1 MKTLK
6 WFGIIAVVAVAAF
19 LIGTAVSSAF
29 AQGGGPW
36 GNWSRGGM
44 MGGNY
49 SGQTGTYGPGMMG
62 GYAPNATQPYSGT
75 FGYGMMGGGMMGGYA
90 PNATQPY
97 SGTFGYGM
105 MGRGGM
111 TLAPHA
117 SAGVGGYF
125 GGNVNPNAKPITLEQ
140 AEQSAAQYAQSLGTN
155 LKVAEVMQFDNG
167 FYAEIIEKDTGIGAQ
182 EILIDQYTGAAFPE
196 YGPNMMWNTKYGHM
210 GGGLSGMMGMMR
222 GWLNQQPSGKLT
234 VTPEQAR
241 QSAQA
246 YLDQAQP
253 DLKVG
258 DDIVQ
263 FYGYYTLHTFKD
275 GKEFG
280 MLSVNGYS
288 GQVWYHTWHGA
299 FITTNGD

>member
-6 WFGIIAVVAVAAF
+6 WFGIMAMVAVSAF

-36 GNWSRGGM
+36 GNWGRGGM
-44 MGGNY
+44 MGGF
-49 SGQTGTYGPGMMG
+49 SGRQTGTYGPGMMG
-62 GYAPNATQPYSGT
+62 GYS
-75 FGYGMMGGGMMGGYA
+75 
-90 PNATQPY
+90 
-97 SGTFGYGM
+97 
-105 MGRGGM
+105 
-111 TLAPHA
+111 
-117 SAGVGGYF
+117 
-125 GGNVNPNAKPITLEQ
+125 GGNVNPNATPITLDK
-140 AEQSAAQYAQSLGTN
+140 AEGIAKQYAQSLGAN

-167 FYAEIIEKDTGIGAQ
+167 FYAEIVESDTGIGAQ
-182 EILIDQYTGAAFPE
+182 EILIDLYTGAACPE
-196 YGPNMMWNTKYGHM
+196 FGPNMMWNTKYGHM
-210 GGGLSGMMGMMR
+210 GGGQGGMMGR
-222 GWLNQQPSGKLT
+222 FFNQQPSDKLT

-241 QSAQA
+241 QDAQA

-253 DLKVG
+253 GLKVG

-275 GKEFG
+275 SKEFG

-299 FITTNGD
+299 FVTTNGN

>member
-19 LIGTAVSSAF
+19 LVGTAVSSAF
-29 AQGGGPW
+29 AQVGGPW
-36 GNWSRGGM
+36 GNWGRGM
-44 MGGNY
+44 MGGYN
-49 SGQTGTYGPGMMG
+49 GVQNGTYGPGMMG
-62 GYAPNATQPYSGT
+62 GYT
-75 FGYGMMGGGMMGGYA
+75 

-111 TLAPHA
+111 MG
-117 SAGVGGYF
+117 SYV

-140 AEQSAAQYAQSLGTN
+140 AEQSAAQYAQSLGAN
-155 LKVAEVMQFDNG
+155 LQVAEVMQFDNG
-167 FYAEIIEKDTGIGAQ
+167 FYADIVEKDTGIGAQ

-196 YGPNMMWNTKYGHM
+196 YGPNMMWNIKYGHM
-210 GGGLSGMMGMMR
+210 GRGGMTLAPHASAGVGS
-222 GWLNQQPSGKLT
+222 WFNQQPSSKLT
-234 VTPEQAR
+234 VTPDQAR
-241 QSAQA
+241 QYAQA

-253 DLKVG
+253 GPKVG
-258 DDIVQ
+258 EDIVQ

-299 FITTNGD
+299 FIASSEG

>member
-6 WFGIIAVVAVAAF
+6 WFGIIAVVAVAAV

-75 FGYGMMGGGMMGGYA
+75 FGYGMMGG
-90 PNATQPY
+90 
-97 SGTFGYGM
+97 
-105 MGRGGM
+105 
-111 TLAPHA
+111 
-117 SAGVGGYF
+117 YF

-140 AEQSAAQYAQSLGTN
+140 AEQSAAQYAQSLGAN

-167 FYAEIIEKDTGIGAQ
+167 FYAEVVESDTGIGAQ

-210 GGGLSGMMGMMR
+210 GRGGMMGWWF
-222 GWLNQQPSGKLT
+222 GQPSGQMT
-234 VTPEQAR
+234 VTPEQTR
-241 QSAQA
+241 QDAQA

-253 DLKVG
+253 GVKVG

-275 GKEFG
+275 DKEFG

-299 FITTNGD
+299 FIASSEG

>member
-6 WFGIIAVVAVAAF
+6 WFGIITVVAVAAF

-36 GNWSRGGM
+36 GNWGRGM

-49 SGQTGTYGPGMMG
+49 SGQTGAFGPGMMG

-75 FGYGMMGGGMMGGYA
+75 YGYG
-90 PNATQPY
+90 P
-97 SGTFGYGM
+97 GM

-111 TLAPHA
+111 M
-117 SAGVGGYF
+117 GGYF
-125 GGNVNPNAKPITLEQ
+125 GGNANPNATPITLKQ
-140 AEQSAAQYAQSLGTN
+140 AEEIAAQFSQSLGKN

-167 FYAEIIEKDTGIGAQ
+167 FYAEIVENDTGIGAQ
-182 EILIDQYTGAAFPE
+182 EILIDQYTGAAYPE
-196 YGPNMMWNTKYGHM
+196 FGPNMMWNDKYGHM
-210 GGGLSGMMGMMR
+210 GGGMMG
-222 GWLNQQPSGKLT
+222 GWFNRQPSGKLT
-234 VTPEQAR
+234 VTPDQAR
-241 QSAQA
+241 QYAQT

-253 DLKVG
+253 GVKVG

-288 GQVWYHTWHGA
+288 GQVWYHIWHGA
-299 FITTNGD
+299 FIASSEG

>member
-1 MKTLK
+1 MLK

-36 GNWSRGGM
+36 GNWGRGGM
-44 MGGNY
+44 MSGLYGGQN
-49 SGQTGTYGPGMMG
+49 GTYGP
-62 GYAPNATQPYSGT
+62 
-75 FGYGMMGGGMMGGYA
+75 GMMGGGMMGGYA

-97 SGTFGYGM
+97 SGTFSYGM
-105 MGRGGM
+105 MGRSGM
-111 TLAPHA
+111 M
-117 SAGVGGYF
+117 GGYS

-140 AEQSAAQYAQSLGTN
+140 AEQSAAQYAQSLGAN
-155 LKVAEVMQFDNG
+155 LKVSEVMQFDNG
-167 FYAEIIEKDTGIGAQ
+167 FYAEIVEKDTGIGAQ

-196 YGPNMMWNTKYGHM
+196 FGPNMMWNTKYSHM
-210 GGGLSGMMGMMR
+210 GSGQGGMMGMMR
-222 GWLNQQPSGKLT
+222 GWFNQQPSGKLT

-241 QSAQA
+241 QDAQA

-253 DLKVG
+253 GVKVG

-299 FITTNGD
+299 FVTTNGE

>member
-1 MKTLK
+1 MKMLK
-6 WFGIIAVVAVAAF
+6 WFGIITVVAVAAF

-36 GNWSRGGM
+36 GNWGRGMTLAPHASAGV
-44 MGGNY
+44 GGNY
-49 SGQTGTYGPGMMG
+49 SRQTGTYGPGMMG

-75 FGYGMMGGGMMGGYA
+75 TGYGMRGRGGMMG
-90 PNATQPY
+90 
-97 SGTFGYGM
+97 
-105 MGRGGM
+105 GGM

-117 SAGVGGYF
+117 SAGVGGYS
-125 GGNVNPNAKPITLEQ
+125 GGNVNPNATPITLKQTEEI
-140 AEQSAAQYAQSLGTN
+140 ATQYAQSFGKD

-167 FYAEIIEKDTGIGAQ
+167 FYAEIVESDTGIGAQ
-182 EILIDQYTGAAFPE
+182 EILIDPYTGAAFPE
-196 YGPNMMWNTKYGHM
+196 FGPNMMWNTKYGHM
-210 GGGLSGMMGMMR
+210 GGGQGGMMG
-222 GWLNQQPSGKLT
+222 GWFNQQPSGKLT

-241 QSAQA
+241 QSAQT

-253 DLKVG
+253 GVKVG

-299 FITTNGD
+299 FITTNSD

>member
-6 WFGIIAVVAVAAF
+6 WFGIIAVVAGAAF

-29 AQGGGPW
+29 AQGGGPG
-36 GNWSRGGM
+36 GNWGRGM
-44 MGGNY
+44 VGGNY
-49 SGQTGTYGPGMMG
+49 NGQTGAFGPGMMG

-75 FGYGMMGGGMMGGYA
+75 YGYGPGMM
-90 PNATQPY
+90 
-97 SGTFGYGM
+97 
-105 MGRGGM
+105 
-111 TLAPHA
+111 
-117 SAGVGGYF
+117 GGYF
-125 GGNVNPNAKPITLEQ
+125 GGNAKPNATPITLKQ
-140 AEQSAAQYAQSLGTN
+140 AEEIAAQFSQSLGKN

-167 FYAEIIEKDTGIGAQ
+167 FYAEIVENDTGIGAQ
-182 EILIDQYTGAAFPE
+182 EILIDQYTGTAFPE
-196 YGPNMMWNTKYGHM
+196 FGPNMMWNTKYGHM
-210 GGGLSGMMGMMR
+210 GGGLGGMMGMMR
-222 GWLNQQPSGKLT
+222 GWFGQPSGKMT

-253 DLKVG
+253 GLKVG
-258 DDIVQ
+258 NDIVQ

-299 FITTNGD
+299 FIASSEG

>member
-36 GNWSRGGM
+36 GNWGRGGM
-44 MGGNY
+44 MGGF
-49 SGQTGTYGPGMMG
+49 SGGQTGTYGPGMMG

-75 FGYGMMGGGMMGGYA
+75 
-90 PNATQPY
+90 T
-97 SGTFGYGM
+97 GYGM

-111 TLAPHA
+111 M
-117 SAGVGGYF
+117 GGYSS
-125 GGNVNPNAKPITLEQ
+125 GNVNPNATPITLKQ
-140 AEQSAAQYAQSLGTN
+140 AEEIATQYAQSLGKN
-155 LKVAEVMQFDNG
+155 LKVSEVMQFDNG
-167 FYAEIIEKDTGIGAQ
+167 FYAEIVESDTGIGAQ
-182 EILIDQYTGAAFPE
+182 EILIDPSTGAAYPE
-196 YGPNMMWNTKYGHM
+196 FGPNMMWNTKYGHM
-210 GGGLSGMMGMMR
+210 GGGQGGMMGMMR
-222 GWLNQQPSGKLT
+222 GWFNRQPSGKLT

-241 QSAQA
+241 QDAQA

-253 DLKVG
+253 GLKVG

-299 FITTNGD
+299 FVTTNGN

>member
-6 WFGIIAVVAVAAF
+6 WFGIIAAVAVAAF
-19 LIGTAVSSAF
+19 LIGTAVSSVF

-36 GNWSRGGM
+36 GNWGRGGM
-44 MGGNY
+44 MGGY
-49 SGQTGTYGPGMMG
+49 SNGQNGTYGPGMMG
-62 GYAPNATQPYSGT
+62 GYTPNATHPYS
-75 FGYGMMGGGMMGGYA
+75 
-90 PNATQPY
+90 
-97 SGTFGYGM
+97 STFGYGM

-111 TLAPHA
+111 M
-117 SAGVGGYF
+117 GGYF
-125 GGNVNPNAKPITLEQ
+125 GGNVNPNATPITLEQ
-140 AEQSAAQYAQSLGTN
+140 AEQTAAQYAQSLGAN
-155 LKVAEVMQFDNG
+155 LKVAEVIQFDNG
-167 FYAEIIEKDTGIGAQ
+167 FYAEIVEKDTGIGAQ

-210 GGGLSGMMGMMR
+210 GSQGGMMGMMR

-241 QSAQA
+241 QEAQA

-253 DLKVG
+253 GVKVG
-258 DDIVQ
+258 DDIVL

-275 GKEFG
+275 GQEFG

-299 FITTNGD
+299 FITASGD

>member
-6 WFGIIAVVAVAAF
+6 WLGIITVVAVAAF
-19 LIGTAVSSAF
+19 LIGTAVSSVF
-29 AQGGGPW
+29 AQGRGPW
-36 GNWSRGGM
+36 GNWGRGM
-44 MGGNY
+44 MSGNY
-49 SGQTGTYGPGMMG
+49 NGQTGAFGPGMMG
-62 GYAPNATQPYSGT
+62 GYAPNATQPDSGA
-75 FGYGMMGGGMMGGYA
+75 FGYG
-90 PNATQPY
+90 P
-97 SGTFGYGM
+97 GM

-111 TLAPHA
+111 M
-117 SAGVGGYF
+117 GGYS
-125 GGNVNPNAKPITLEQ
+125 GGNVNPNANSITLEQ
-140 AEQSAAQYAQSLGTN
+140 AEQSAAQYAQSLGAN

-167 FYAEIIEKDTGIGAQ
+167 FYAEIVEKDTGIGAQ
-182 EILIDQYTGAAFPE
+182 EILIDQYSGAAFPE

-210 GGGLSGMMGMMR
+210 GSQGGMMGGMMR
-222 GWLNQQPSGKLT
+222 GWFNQQPGGKLT

-241 QSAQA
+241 QAAQA

-253 DLKVG
+253 GLKVG

-299 FITTNGD
+299 LITTSGD

>member
-1 MKTLK
+1 MM
-6 WFGIIAVVAVAAF
+6 G
-19 LIGTAVSSAF
+19 
-29 AQGGGPW
+29 
-36 GNWSRGGM
+36 RGGM
-44 MGGNY
+44 MGGY
-49 SGQTGTYGPGMMG
+49 S
-62 GYAPNATQPYSGT
+62 
-75 FGYGMMGGGMMGGYA
+75 
-90 PNATQPY
+90 
-97 SGTFGYGM
+97 
-105 MGRGGM
+105 
-111 TLAPHA
+111 
-117 SAGVGGYF
+117 

-140 AEQSAAQYAQSLGTN
+140 AEQSAAQYAQLLGAN

-167 FYAEIIEKDTGIGAQ
+167 FYADIVEKDTGIGAQ
-182 EILIDQYTGAAFPE
+182 EILIDQYTGTASPE
-196 YGPNMMWNTKYGHM
+196 FGPNMMWNTKYGHM
-210 GGGLSGMMGMMR
+210 GSQGGMMGMTLAPHASAGVR

-241 QSAQA
+241 QDAQA

-253 DLKVG
+253 GVKVG